1 MQDIYYF
8 CIHIIIYISMK
19 LSNKTII
26 SIFIA
31 LTYIINL
38 FAQGYEGELT
48 SKRLSVSD
56 GLLSNTIRTMAQDRD
71 GYIWLGTTTGL
82 TRYDGYSFVNFKE
95 ASSSSNYVGIIT
107 YDEKNNLLWT
117 FSPIYNVKCLDLNKG
132 YYVDYSTR
140 NDTEKSF
147 RKHLLTP
154 NGMWLYTEQFGIRH
168 VVYNNGE
175 FNTTDY
181 NTTNHNIPENNVSY
195 MVMGNKENV
204 WAIAS
209 RHIMR
214 FDKNGKPNVINKQI
228 KPIDLRSEGDNIV
241 VFDANNTLWYYTSS
255 GKLKRTTKMPMMLG
269 VIDKITTSMIW
280 QGSYYLFTQNETFA
294 YNLATGQWSKPHD
307 IQIPKAL
314 DQGFTDK
321 FQFIGN
327 NKDGNLWIFPKKGKH
342 KKVHLMNHLSADPG
356 REHIYNVAAISDSL
370 LAIATYGE
378 GLIIYN
384 YYTDKQ
390 YQHTAEDKDPLFH
403 SNCLFYIIKDRNNG
417 IWLAADAAGVS
428 YVSPKPKAIA
438 RYIVPCPE
446 RRGSRENGIM
456 RIKRVKNGDIVVSTY
471 NDKNYIL
478 NPTTETLSP
487 YTTINYGLTAYAI
500 DKNGTEWFGINKNG
514 LYVDGKSYTTND
526 KQTNLPSNDIR
537 DMAVDK
543 QGRVW
548 IATWG
553 GGLAYTMPKKNAT
566 PKFNVLLNN
575 GLNQSRIYNL
585 EVLASG
591 WLFVATYDGLYAI
604 DTNNKKIAKE
614 DFLCF
619 NTQNKLLPTNEVT
632 TIRSVGNNI
641 MWIGTIGFG
650 AMKVTFDAKKKTISY
665 VTIDHNNGLPNDNV
679 TSIAIGANNHIWL
692 GTEEGVA
699 LVDGKNLWAQS
710 FKPATTTMGNMFST
724 PGVQELTNGTIA
736 MGTYNG
742 VAIIDDNIKFNT
754 AKEPNAPKISDIRIN
769 GKSIFEDELM
779 KENPFG
785 TQELSVAHTQ
795 GNIEFRFSSLDYPT
809 INSTLYQFYLEG
821 IDNTWRE
828 PSKNNIAE
836 YSHLSPGTYTFH
848 VKVMNGNKWSKETT
862 FQLTVCQPW
871 YNTIWAWLVY
881 IIAISIITI
890 VLYRQW
896 RRNFELKQHMDME
909 KKMTDF
915 RINFFTSIAHE
926 FRTPLAIIEGAVNK
940 LDAIKRGEQVGSQR
954 STIQMVKRGTTRLL
968 RLVNEL
974 MEFRKI
980 NTGNARL
987 SLQQCDIIQ
996 IVRNVY
1002 DDFRTLAEQKRLN
1015 LSFTPFDKQFIATFD
1030 KNKVETIVYNLLS
1043 NAIKYTPNKGD
1054 VKICIKHNE
1063 GNITISVSDSG
1074 PGISEQ
1080 QKQSLFE
1087 PFMHGYVSNGGMG
1100 IGLYTA
1106 YNMAKLHHGTLE
1118 YLHTE
1123 VGATFMLTLPDN
1135 DRGYAADDF
1144 AQPTAID
1151 NEARS
1156 NEKADEIINELQS
1169 EALNDETVAIIEDD
1183 ADMMA
1188 QLSSE
1193 LGTYFKLVK
1202 YNNGAEGYKGVMET
1216 KPAMVVCD
1224 VMLPDMDGYEIVG
1237 KLKKDPAFENT
1248 PVIMLT
1254 ALDDV
1259 NHQIKG
1265 YKAGADDYMVKPC
1278 NYHLLLA
1285 RAIQLITWAKARQ
1298 AKYAT
1303 MPTESSNQAAP
1314 TKIVTSMA
1322 DKNFKQDVDFYI
1334 AQHISDSDFNVEQL
1348 AALVQM
1354 GHTKFYGKMKE
1365 LTGMSPNKYI
1375 MNERMRIAAELVL
1388 EGRMN
1393 ISEIAYKVGFQ
1404 DPSYFNKCFKK
1415 QFGSIPSKYGKQ

>member
-1 MQDIYYF
+1 
-8 CIHIIIYISMK
+8 MK
-19 LSNKTII
+19 LPNKII
-26 SIFIA
+26 TSIFIA
-31 LTYIINL
+31 LTYITNL
-38 FAQGYEGELT
+38 FAQGYEGDLT

-71 GYIWLGTTTGL
+71 GYIWLGTTAGL
-82 TRYDGYSFVNFKE
+82 TRYDGYSFVNFKD

-132 YYVDYSTR
+132 YYVDYTTR

-181 NTTNHNIPENNVSY
+181 STTNHNIPENKVSY
-195 MVMGNKENV
+195 MVKDNKENV

-209 RHIMR
+209 HHVMR
-214 FDKNGKPNVINKQI
+214 IDNKGKLNIINKQI

-241 VFDANNTLWYYTSS
+241 VFDTNNTLWYYTSS
-255 GKLKRTTKMPMMLG
+255 GKLKRSAKMPMMLG
-269 VIDKITTSMIW
+269 VVDKKTTSMIW
-280 QGSYYLFTQNETFA
+280 QGSYYLFTPNETFA

-356 REHIYNVAAISDSL
+356 REHIYNVAAVSDSL

-403 SNCLFYIIKDRNNG
+403 SNYLFYIIKDRNNG

-438 RYIVPCPE
+438 RYIVPCLE

-478 NPTTETLSP
+478 NPATETLSP

-500 DKNGTEWFGINKNG
+500 DNNGTEWFGKNKNG
-514 LYVDGKSYTTND
+514 LYVDGKSYTAND
-526 KQTNLPSNDIR
+526 KLTNLPSNNIR
-537 DMAVDK
+537 DMLVDK
-543 QGRVW
+543 HGRVW

-553 GGLAYTMPKKNAT
+553 GGLAYTLPKKGIT
-566 PKFNVLLNN
+566 PRFSILLNN
-575 GLNQSRIYNL
+575 GVNQSRIYS
-585 EVLASG
+585 LALSPSG
-591 WLFVATYDGLYAI
+591 WLFVSTYNGLYVI
-604 DTNNKKIAKE
+604 DTNDNDIANNKI
-614 DFLCF
+614 LCF
-619 NTQNKLLPTNEVT
+619 NVENKQLPTNET
-632 TIRSVGNNI
+632 TMIKAINKDVL
-641 MWIGTIGFG
+641 WIGTIGYG
-650 AMKVTFDAKKKTISY
+650 ALKVTFDAKNKTIAY
-665 VTIDHNNGLPNDNV
+665 VTIDHSNGLPNDNV
-679 TSIAIGANNHIWL
+679 ISIAKGAGDYIWL
-692 GTEEGVA
+692 GTEEGLA
-699 LVDGKNLWAQS
+699 LVDGVNLWAKS
-710 FKPATTTMGNMFST
+710 YMPSTNIMGNIFSSQ
-724 PGVQELTNGTIA
+724 GVVEQNDGSILFATSD
-736 MGTYNG
+736 G
-742 VAIIDDNIKFNT
+742 VAIIDGNIMVNT
-754 AKEPNAPKISDIRIN
+754 TKDTSVPQISDILIN
-769 GKSIFEDELM
+769 GKSIFEDELI
-779 KENPFG
+779 KENPFSNN
-785 TQELSVAHTQ
+785 QLSVAHSQ
-795 GNIEFRFSSLDYPT
+795 GNIEFLFSNLDYPT

-821 IDNTWRE
+821 IDTSWRE
-828 PSKNNIAE
+828 PARTNIAE
-836 YSHLSPGTYTFH
+836 YAYLEPGTYTFH
-848 VKVMNGNKWSKETT
+848 VRAMNGNKWSKETT
-862 FQLTVCQPW
+862 FQLTIRQPW

-1030 KNKVETIVYNLLS
+1030 SNKVETIVYNLLS

-1063 GNITISVSDSG
+1063 GTITISVSDSG

-1123 VGATFMLTLPDN
+1123 VEATFMLTLPDN
-1135 DRGYAADDF
+1135 DEGYAADDF
-1144 AQPTAID
+1144 AQPAAID

-1188 QLSSE
+1188 QLASE

-1202 YNNGAEGYKGVMET
+1202 YNNGAEGFKGVMET

-1298 AKYAT
+1298 AKYAA
-1303 MPTESSNQAAP
+1303 MPTESSDQAAP
-1314 TKIVTSMA
+1314 AKLVTSMA

-1348 AALVQM
+1348 AALIQM

>member
-38 FAQGYEGELT
+38 FAQGYESELT
-48 SKRLSVSD
+48 SKHLSASD
-56 GLLSNTIRTMAQDRD
+56 GLLSNTIRAMVQDNT
-71 GYIWLGTTTGL
+71 GYIWIGTTAGL
-82 TRYDGYSFVNFKE
+82 TRYDGYSFVNFKD
-95 ASSSSNYVGIIT
+95 ATSSSNYIGVLT
-107 YDEKNNLLWT
+107 YDSKNNLLWT
-117 FSPIYNVKCLDLNKG
+117 FSPSYNVKCLDLNKG
-132 YYVDYSTR
+132 YYVDYTTR
-140 NDTEKSF
+140 NDGDKSF
-147 RKHLLTP
+147 RKHILTP

-175 FNTTDY
+175 FKTTDY
-181 NTTNHNIPENNVSY
+181 NTTNHNIPENKVSY
-195 MVMGNKENV
+195 MVEDNKGNV

-209 RHIMR
+209 HHVMKI
-214 FDKNGKPNVINKQI
+214 DKHGKLSIINKTA
-228 KPIDLRSEGDNIV
+228 KPIDLRSEGDNIII
-241 VFDANNTLWYYTSS
+241 FDANNNVWNYTAS
-255 GKLKRTTKMPMMLG
+255 GKLKHRAKLPIMLG
-269 VIDKITTSMIW
+269 NVAQITTSMIW
-280 QGSYYLFTQNETFA
+280 QGSYYIFTSNETYA
-294 YNLATGQWSKPHD
+294 YNLTTKQWSKPQD
-307 IQIPKAL
+307 IQIPRGL
-314 DQGFTDK
+314 DQGHTDNYH
-321 FQFIGN
+321 FVAN
-327 NKDGNLWIFPKKGKH
+327 NKDGNLWMFPKQGKH
-342 KKVHLMNHLSADPG
+342 KKLHVMNNLSADPG
-356 REHIYNVAAISDSL
+356 REHIYNITTVSDSL

-384 YYTDKQ
+384 PKTGNMVR
-390 YQHTAEDKDPLFH
+390 HTAQDKEPLFL
-403 SNCLFYIIKDRNNG
+403 SNYLFYIIKDQDNG

-428 YVSPKPKAIA
+428 YISPKPKAIA
-438 RYIVPCPE
+438 RYAIPCIEKP
-446 RRGSRENGIM
+446 GSRDNGIL
-456 RIKRVKNGDIVVSTY
+456 RIKQLKDGKIIVSTY
-471 NDKNYIL
+471 NNKNYIL
-478 NPTTETLSP
+478 NPTTATFTP
-487 YTTINYGLTAYAI
+487 YTAIDYAI
-500 DKNGTEWFGINKNG
+500 SAYVIDHNGSEWFGLNKDG
-514 LYVDGKSYTTND
+514 ITIDGKRYNTND
-526 KQTNLPSNDIR
+526 KQTNLPSNHIR
-537 DMAVDK
+537 DMAIDK

-548 IATWG
+548 VATWG
-553 GGLAYTMPKKNAT
+553 GGLAYTT
-566 PKFNVLLNN
+566 PKPGKAPLFKVILNN
-575 GLNQSRIYNL
+575 ELNKSKVYSLSLSTSGNL
-585 EVLASG
+585 Y
-591 WLFVATYDGLYAI
+591 VATYNGLYII
-604 DTNNKKIAKE
+604 DTNKKDFSEDNILNFNVENK
-614 DFLCF
+614 
-619 NTQNKLLPTNEVT
+619 QLPTDEIT
-632 TIRSVGNNI
+632 TIKA
-641 MWIGTIGFG
+641 IGDDTLWMGTTGYG
-650 AMKVTFDAKKKTISY
+650 ALKVTFNAEKKTISY
-665 VTIDHNNGLPNDNV
+665 VTIDHSNGLPNDNII
-679 TSIAIGANNHIWL
+679 SIAKGDGNNIWL
-692 GTEEGVA
+692 GTEEGLA
-699 LVDGKNLWAQS
+699 LVDGTNLWAKS
-710 FKPATTTMGNMFST
+710 YMPSTNVFGNMVSSI
-724 PGVQELTNGTIA
+724 GILELSNGTVLFA
-736 MGTYNG
+736 TNDG
-742 VAIIDDNIKFNT
+742 VAIIDGNIKLET
-754 AKEPNAPKISDIRIN
+754 SKETSIPHISDILIN
-769 GKSIFEDELM
+769 GKSMFGEELI
-779 KENPFG
+779 KQNPLG
-785 TQELSVAHTQ
+785 HQEMSVAHNQ
-795 GNIEFRFSSLDYPT
+795 GNIRFLFSNLDYPT
-809 INSTLYQFYLEG
+809 INYTLYEFYLEG
-821 IDNTWRE
+821 IDKSWRE
-828 PSKNNIAE
+828 PSKTNMAE
-836 YSHLSPGTYTFH
+836 YSHLSPGTYIFH
-848 VKVMNGNKWSKETT
+848 VRAMNGNKWSKETT
-862 FQLTVCQPW
+862 FQLTIRQPW
-871 YNTIWAWLVY
+871 YNTIWAWIVY
-881 IIAISIITI
+881 IAAIATITI

-1015 LSFTPFDKQFIATFD
+1015 LSFTPFDKQFIAAFD
-1030 KNKVETIVYNLLS
+1030 SNKVETIVYNLLS

-1135 DRGYAADDF
+1135 DEGYAADDF
-1144 AQPTAID
+1144 AQPAAID

-1169 EALNDETVAIIEDD
+1169 EALNDEIVAIIEDD

-1188 QLSSE
+1188 QLASE

-1202 YNNGAEGYKGVMET
+1202 YNNGAEGFKGVMET

-1285 RAIQLITWAKARQ
+1285 RAIQLITWSKARQ
-1298 AKYAT
+1298 AKYAA
-1303 MPTESSNQAAP
+1303 MPTESSDQAAP

>member
-1 MQDIYYF
+1 
-8 CIHIIIYISMK
+8 MK

-38 FAQGYEGELT
+38 FAQGYEGKLI
-48 SKRLSVSD
+48 SNRLSASD
-56 GLLSNTIRTMAQDRD
+56 GLLSNTIRAMVQDRN
-71 GYIWLGTTTGL
+71 GYIWMGTTAGL
-82 TRYDGYSFVNFKE
+82 TRYDGYSFVNFKD

-107 YDEKNNLLWT
+107 YDSINNLLWT
-117 FSPIYNVKCLDLNKG
+117 FSPIFNVKCLDLNKG
-132 YYVDYSTR
+132 YYVDYTTR
-140 NDTEKSF
+140 NDTEKCF
-147 RKHLLTP
+147 RKHMLTT

-168 VVYNNGE
+168 VVYHNGE
-175 FNTTDY
+175 FKTTDY
-181 NTTNHNIPENNVSY
+181 NTTNHNIPENKVSY
-195 MVMGNKENV
+195 MVEDSKGNV

-209 RHIMR
+209 HHAMR
-214 FDKNGKPNVINKQI
+214 IDKNGKLNIVNKQI
-228 KPIDLRSEGDNIV
+228 KPIGLRSEGDNIV
-241 VFDANNTLWYYTSS
+241 VFDTNNTVWNYTAS
-255 GKLKRTTKMPMMLG
+255 GKLKHHSKLPMMLG
-269 VIDKITTSMIW
+269 VVDKISTSMIW
-280 QGSYYLFTQNETFA
+280 QGSYYLFTANETYA
-294 YNLATGQWSKPHD
+294 YNLSTGQWSKPQD

-314 DQGFTDK
+314 DQGYNGGYH
-321 FQFIGN
+321 FIGN
-327 NKDGNLWIFPKKGKH
+327 NKDGNLWIFPKNGKY
-342 KKVHLMNHLSADPG
+342 KKLHVMNHLSSDPG
-356 REHIYNVAAISDSL
+356 REHIYNITAVSDSL

-378 GLIIYN
+378 GLVIYN
-384 YYTDKQ
+384 TRTGNIIR
-390 YQHTAEDKDPLFH
+390 HTAEDKEPLFH
-403 SNCLFYIIKDRNNG
+403 TNYLFHIIKDKDNG
-417 IWLAADAAGVS
+417 IWLAADATGVS
-428 YVSPKPKAIA
+428 YITPKPKAIA
-438 RYIVPCPE
+438 KYVVPCPE
-446 RRGSRENGIM
+446 RRGSRDNGIM
-456 RIKRVKNGDIVVSTY
+456 RIKRIKNGEIVVSTY

-478 NPTTETLSP
+478 NPTTETLTP
-487 YTTINYGLTAYAI
+487 FTTINYGISAYAI
-500 DKNGTEWFGINKNG
+500 DNNGTEWFGKNKNG
-514 LYVDGKSYTTND
+514 LYVDGKSYTAND
-526 KQTNLPSNDIR
+526 KLTNLPSNNIR
-537 DMAVDK
+537 DMLVDK
-543 QGRVW
+543 HGRVW

-553 GGLAYTMPKKNAT
+553 GGLAYTLPKKGIT
-566 PKFNVLLNN
+566 PRFSILLNN
-575 GLNQSRIYNL
+575 GVNQSRIYS
-585 EVLASG
+585 LALSPSG
-591 WLFVATYDGLYAI
+591 WLFVSTYNGLYVI
-604 DTNNKKIAKE
+604 DTNDNDIANNKI
-614 DFLCF
+614 LCF
-619 NTQNKLLPTNEVT
+619 NVENKQLPTNET
-632 TIRSVGNNI
+632 TMIKAINKDVL
-641 MWIGTIGFG
+641 WIGTIGYG
-650 AMKVTFDAKKKTISY
+650 ALKVTFDAKNKTISY
-665 VTIDHNNGLPNDNV
+665 VTIDHSNGLPNDNV
-679 TSIAIGANNHIWL
+679 ISIAKGAGDYIWL
-692 GTEEGVA
+692 GTEEGLA
-699 LVDGKNLWAQS
+699 LVDGVNLWAKS
-710 FKPATTTMGNMFST
+710 YMPSTNIMGNIFSSQ
-724 PGVQELTNGTIA
+724 GVVEQNDGSILFATSD
-736 MGTYNG
+736 G
-742 VAIIDDNIKFNT
+742 VAIIDGNIMVNT
-754 AKEPNAPKISDIRIN
+754 TKDTSVPQISDILIN
-769 GKSIFEDELM
+769 GKSIFEDELI
-779 KENPFG
+779 KENPFSNN
-785 TQELSVAHTQ
+785 QLSVAHSQ
-795 GNIEFRFSSLDYPT
+795 GNIEFLFSNLDYPT
-809 INSTLYQFYLEG
+809 INSTLYEFYLEG
-821 IDNTWRE
+821 IDKSWRE
-828 PSKNNIAE
+828 PSKTNMAE
-836 YSHLSPGTYTFH
+836 YSHLSPGTYIFH
-848 VKVMNGNKWSKETT
+848 VRAMNGNKWSKETT
-862 FQLTVCQPW
+862 FQLTIRQPW

-1015 LSFTPFDKQFIATFD
+1015 LSFTPFDKQFTAAFD
-1030 KNKVETIVYNLLS
+1030 SNKVETIVYNLLS

-1135 DRGYAADDF
+1135 DEGYAADDF
-1144 AQPTAID
+1144 AQPAAID

-1169 EALNDETVAIIEDD
+1169 EALNDEIVAIIEDD

-1188 QLSSE
+1188 QLASE

-1202 YNNGAEGYKGVMET
+1202 YNNGAEGYNGVMET

-1298 AKYAT
+1298 AKYAA
-1303 MPTESSNQAAP
+1303 MPTESSDQAAT
-1314 TKIVTSMA
+1314 TKLVTSMA

-1348 AALVQM
+1348 AALIQM